1 LKSGNDTPSLIGD
14 SNVREIQMPFTI
26 DFLDDGRVLEWKATA
41 DGTVATERDDYTPR
55 FYVAAR
61 DPETDLDLTT
71 LQSVYDQH
79 PDVVATE
86 MVARRPG
93 FRLDEKAVLAIDV
106 AHIDRVTSLAR
117 QARQLSDYPVGDLAC
132 FNVDFSREFRYCLET
147 GADPTPAS
155 ELSTLR
161 LSVPMTETSNDIYGE
176 MAVAGDTVTGSPTD
190 LLTAVQGTLEEH
202 DPDVLACSTSE
213 IIPTLYKM
221 ATDAGVDDF
230 SLSRWPDVDYQQ
242 LASRSTYSSYGR
254 VGHSPARYNV
264 PGRAIIDETNTFFY
278 GETNLDGVLDLVS
291 RSKKPVQELAW
302 ASIGNVLTAIQICEA
317 HDRGVL
323 VPWNSWRHEF
333 YKPMET
339 LHDADR
345 GGFIF
350 APEVGLHE
358 NVHELDFSSLYPNII
373 CTRNVSPDVIRCD
386 CHSDRDDVPGL
397 GYSICD
403 DRGYLVDVLQP
414 IIDARDEIKA
424 AIRREKDRDDPDEDR
439 LAELK
444 GRSGA
449 LKWILVACFGYQGF
463 SNAKFGRIEC
473 HEAINAFAREILL
486 TAKQRLEAGGWRV
499 VHGIVDSIWV
509 TPDPGVGDDD
519 RENLE
524 KLATEITECVEIRLE
539 HEAHYDWV
547 AFVPQRESG
556 AGALTK
562 YFGKVAGDDEFKI
575 RGIETRQRSTPP
587 FIEDVQRDC
596 LERLDATRSPDAVLD
611 CLQDAINRLH
621 TGTAPVEQLVERN
634 RVSKPLEGY
643 LQNTQSVA
651 ALKRARKQNLDIHP
665 GQDIKYVVVDDEK
678 SSRERVALAHEEIE
692 SYDASYYETQ
702 LVRAVESLLSPLGW
716 DRSKIRR
723 ELSKTRMPKLTTFA
737 TTENP

>member
-1 LKSGNDTPSLIGD
+1 
-14 SNVREIQMPFTI
+14 MPFTI
-26 DFLDDGRVLEWKATA
+26 DFFDDGHVLEWEATA
-41 DGTVATERDDYTPR
+41 DGAVATERDDYSPR
-55 FYVAAR
+55 FYVAPR
-61 DPETDLDLTT
+61 DPDADLDLTR

-79 PDVVATE
+79 PDVVATGT
-86 MVARRPG
+86 VARRPG
-93 FRLDEKAVLAIDV
+93 FRRDEEAVLAVDV
-106 AHIDRVTSLAR
+106 DHINRVTPLAR
-117 QARQLSDYPVGDLAC
+117 QARQLNAYPVGDLAC
-132 FNVDFSREFRYCLET
+132 FNVDFSREFRYCLEEDV
-147 GADPTPAS
+147 DPTPTS

-161 LSVPMTETSNDIYGE
+161 LSVPVVETSNDTYAE
-176 MAVAGDTVTGSPTD
+176 LSVAGDTVTGSPTD
-190 LLTAVQGTLEEH
+190 ILTAVQAAL
-202 DPDVLACSTSE
+202 DDQNPDILVCSTSG
-213 IIPTLYKM
+213 IIPTLYEM
-221 ATDAGVDDF
+221 AAAAGIDEF
-230 SLSRWPDVDYQQ
+230 TLSRWPDVDYQQ

-264 PGRAIIDETNTFFY
+264 PGRAIIDESNTFFY

-333 YKPMET
+333 YKPMGT

-373 CTRNVSPDVIRCD
+373 CTRNISPDVIRCD
-386 CHSDRDDVPGL
+386 CHRDRDDVHSL

-424 AIRREKDRDDPDEDR
+424 AIRREKERDDPDEDR
-439 LAELK
+439 LAELE

-509 TPDPGVGDDD
+509 TPDPDVDDN
-519 RENLE
+519 REDLE
-524 KLATEITECVEIRLE
+524 TLATEITERVEIRLE
-539 HEAHYDWV
+539 HEARYDWV
-547 AFVPQRESG
+547 AFVPQRESD

-562 YFGKVAGDDEFKI
+562 YFGKVAGADEFKV
-575 RGIETRQRSTPP
+575 RGIEARQRSTPP
-587 FIEDVQRDC
+587 FIEKFQREC
-596 LERLDATRSPDAVLD
+596 LERFDATRSPKAVLNS
-611 CLQDAINRLH
+611 LRDAIDRLH
-621 TGTAPVEQLVERN
+621 AGEVPIEDLVERN

-643 LQNTQSVA
+643 TQNTQNVA
-651 ALKRARKQNLDIHP
+651 ALKRARDQDLAMHP
-665 GQDIKYVVVDDEK
+665 GQDIEYVVVDDEK
-678 SSRERVALAHEEIE
+678 TSRERVVLAHEGVE

-702 LVRAVESLLSPLGW
+702 LVRAIESLLSPLGW
-716 DRSKIRR
+716 NRSKIRR
-723 ELSKTRMPKLTTFA
+723 ELAETRVPELTAFA
-737 TTENP
+737 NTEND

>member
-1 LKSGNDTPSLIGD
+1 
-14 SNVREIQMPFTI
+14 MPFTI
-26 DFLDDGRVLEWKATA
+26 DFLDNGRVLEWETTPDGAT
-41 DGTVATERDDYTPR
+41 VTERDDYTPR

-61 DPETDLDLTT
+61 DPAADLDLTA
-71 LQSVYDQH
+71 LRSVYEQH

-86 MVARRPG
+86 MVERRPG
-93 FRLDEKAVLAIDV
+93 FRRDEEAVLAVDV
-106 AHIDRVTSLAR
+106 AHIDRVTPLAR
-117 QARQLSDYPVGDLAC
+117 QARQLSDYPVGELAC
-132 FNVDFSREFRYCLET
+132 FNVDFSREFRYCLE
-147 GADPTPAS
+147 ASVDPTPAG

-161 LSVPMTETSNDIYGE
+161 LGVPVSETSTDTDGYRELSVNGVT
-176 MAVAGDTVTGSPTD
+176 VAGSPLD
-190 LLTAVQGTLEEH
+190 MLTAVQEALAAH
-202 DPDVLACSTSE
+202 DPDVLVCSTSE
-213 IIPTLYKM
+213 IVPTLSEM
-221 ATDAGVDDF
+221 AAAAGIEDF
-230 SLSRWPDVDYQQ
+230 SLGRWPDPDYQT
-242 LASRSTYSSYGR
+242 LARRSTYSSYGR

-264 PGRAIIDETNTFFY
+264 PGRAIIDESNTFFY

-302 ASIGNVLTAIQICEA
+302 ASIGNVLTAIQIREV
-317 HDRGVL
+317 HEHNVL

-333 YKPMET
+333 YKPMGT

-350 APEVGLHE
+350 APEVGVHDD
-358 NVHELDFSSLYPNII
+358 VHELDFSSLYPNII

-386 CHSDRDDVPGL
+386 CHSDREDVPGL

-424 AIRREKDRDDPDEDR
+424 AIRHEKDRDDPDGDR
-439 LAELK
+439 LAELE

-509 TPDPGVGDDD
+509 TPDPDVDDDD
-519 RENLE
+519 REDLE
-524 KLATEITECVEIRLE
+524 TLATAITEEVEIRLE

-547 AFVPQRESG
+547 AFVPQREND

-575 RGIETRQRSTPP
+575 RGIEARQRSTPP

-596 LERLDATRSPDAVLD
+596 LERLDATRSPGTVLD
-611 CLQDAINRLH
+611 CLQDAISRLH
-621 TGTAPVEQLVERN
+621 AGMVPVDQLVERN

-643 LQNTQSVA
+643 TQNTQNVA
-651 ALKRARKQNLDIHP
+651 ALKRARDQDLAIHP
-665 GQDIKYVVVDDEK
+665 GQDIEYVVVDDEK
-678 SSRERVALAHEEIE
+678 SSRDRVALAHEEIE
-692 SYDASYYETQ
+692 SYDASYYKTQ
-702 LVRAVESLLSPLGW
+702 LVRAVESVLAPLGW
-716 DRSKIRR
+716 GRNDIRQKIAEIR
-723 ELSKTRMPKLTTFA
+723 KTNLTSFTLNH
-737 TTENP
+737 ED

>member
-1 LKSGNDTPSLIGD
+1 
-14 SNVREIQMPFTI
+14 MPFTI
-26 DFLDDGRVLEWKATA
+26 DFLDDGRILEWDVTA
-41 DGTVATERDDYTPR
+41 DGAVATEHADYTPR

-61 DPETDLDLTT
+61 DPDADIDLTA

-86 MVARRPG
+86 IVTRRPG
-93 FRLDEKAVLAIDV
+93 FRRGEESVLAIDV
-106 AHIDRVTSLAR
+106 DHIDRITSLAR
-117 QARQLSDYPVGDLAC
+117 QARQLDTYPVGDLAC
-132 FNVDFSREFRYCLET
+132 FNVDFSREFRYCLEEDV
-147 GADPTPAS
+147 DPTPAS

-161 LSVPMTETSNDIYGE
+161 LSVPVTETGADTYAELSL
-176 MAVAGDTVTGSPTD
+176 AGDTITGSPTD
-190 LLTAVQGTLEEH
+190 ILTAIQAALEER
-202 DPDVLACSTSE
+202 DPDILVCSTSE
-213 IIPTLYKM
+213 IIPTLYEM
-221 ATDAGVDDF
+221 AAAAGVDWF
-230 SLSRWPDVDYQQ
+230 TLSRVPDVDYQQ

-254 VGHSPARYNV
+254 IGHSPARYNV
-264 PGRAIIDETNTFFY
+264 PGRAIIDESNTFFY

-333 YKPMET
+333 YKPMGT

-350 APEVGLHE
+350 APEVGVHE
-358 NVHELDFSSLYPNII
+358 DVHELDFSSLYPNII

-403 DRGYLVDVLQP
+403 ERGYLVDVLQP

-424 AIRREKDRDDPDEDR
+424 AIRHEQQRDNPDEER
-439 LAELK
+439 LAKLK

-473 HEAINAFAREILL
+473 HEAINAYAREVLL
-486 TAKQRLEAGGWRV
+486 TAKHRLEAGGWRV
-499 VHGIVDSIWV
+499 VHGIIDSIWV
-509 TPDPGVGDDD
+509 APDPDVDDDD
-519 RENLE
+519 REDLE
-524 KLATEITECVEIRLE
+524 ALATEITEAVEIQLE

-547 AFVPQRESG
+547 AFVPQRESD

-562 YFGKVAGDDEFKI
+562 YFGKEASSKKFKI
-575 RGIETRQRSTPP
+575 RGIEARQRSTPP
-587 FIEDVQRDC
+587 FIEKIQQEC
-596 LERLDATRSPDAVLD
+596 LERFDATRSPDAVID
-611 CLQDAINRLH
+611 RLQDAVTRLH
-621 TGTAPVEQLVERN
+621 AGTVPVEHLVERN

-643 LQNTQSVA
+643 TQNTWNVA
-651 ALKRARKQNLDIHP
+651 ALKRARDQDLDVHP
-665 GQDIKYVVVDDEK
+665 GQDIEYVVVDNEK
-678 SSRERVALAHEEIE
+678 NSRERVALAHEEIE
-692 SYDASYYETQ
+692 TYDASYYETQ
-702 LVRAVESLLSPLGW
+702 LVRAVESILSPLDW
-716 DRSKIRR
+716 DRSDIRR
-723 ELSKTRMPKLTTFA
+723 ELNRTRVVSITDWA
-737 TTENP
+737 

>member
-1 LKSGNDTPSLIGD
+1 
-14 SNVREIQMPFTI
+14 MPFSI
-26 DFLDDGRVLEWKATA
+26 DFLDDGRVLEWEATA
-41 DGTVATERDDYTPR
+41 DGAVATKHDDYTPR
-55 FYVAAR
+55 FYVAPR
-61 DPETDLDLTT
+61 DPNANLDFTT

-93 FRLDEKAVLAIDV
+93 FRRDEEPVLAVDV
-106 AHIDRVTSLAR
+106 AHIDRVTPLAR
-117 QARQLSDYPVGDLAC
+117 QARQLSDYPIGDIAC

-147 GADPTPAS
+147 GVNPTPAS
-155 ELSTLR
+155 ELSSLR
-161 LSVPMTETSNDIYGE
+161 LSVPVTETSNDVYGE
-176 MAVAGDTVTGSPTD
+176 LSVASDTVTGPPTEI
-190 LLTAVQGTLEEH
+190 LTTVQAALEAY
-202 DPDVLACSTSE
+202 DPDVLVCSTSE
-213 IIPTLYKM
+213 IIPTLYEM
-221 ATDAGVDDF
+221 TTDADVDDF

-264 PGRAIIDETNTFFY
+264 LGRAIIDESNTFFY

-333 YKPMET
+333 YKPMGT

-386 CHSDRDDVPGL
+386 CHSGRDDVPGL

-403 DRGYLVDVLQP
+403 DRGYLVDVLHP

-424 AIRREKDRDDPDEDR
+424 AIRRENERDDPDEDR
-439 LAELK
+439 LAELE
-444 GRSGA
+444 GRSDA

-509 TPDPGVGDDD
+509 TPDPDVDDDD
-519 RENLE
+519 REDLE
-524 KLATEITECVEIRLE
+524 ALATEITKCVEIRLE
-539 HEAHYDWV
+539 HEARYDWV
-547 AFVPQRESG
+547 AFVPQRESD

-562 YFGKVAGDDEFKI
+562 YFGKVAGEDEFKI
-575 RGIETRQRSTPP
+575 RGIEARQRSTPP

-596 LERLDATRSPDAVLD
+596 LERFDATRSPDAVLN
-611 CLQDAINRLH
+611 CLQNAINRLH
-621 TGTAPVEQLVERN
+621 AGTVSVEQLVERN

-643 LQNTQSVA
+643 TQNTQNVA
-651 ALKRARKQNLDIHP
+651 ALKRARDQNLTVHP
-665 GQDIKYVVVDDEK
+665 GQDIEYVVVDDEK
-678 SSRERVALAHEEIE
+678 RSRERVALAHEEIN
-692 SYDASYYETQ
+692 SYDPSYYETE
-702 LVRAVESLLSPLGW
+702 LVRAVESLLSPIGW

-723 ELSKTRMPKLTTFA
+723 ELAETRVPELTVFAKT
-737 TTENP
+737 EQY

>member
-1 LKSGNDTPSLIGD
+1 
-14 SNVREIQMPFTI
+14 MPFTI
-26 DFLDDGRVLEWKATA
+26 DFLDDGRVLEWERTV
-41 DGTVATERDDYTPR
+41 DGAVVTERDDYTPR
-55 FYVAAR
+55 FYVGSR
-61 DPETDLDLTT
+61 DPDTDVDLTA

-79 PDVVATE
+79 PNVVTTDVVE
-86 MVARRPG
+86 RRTG
-93 FRLDEKAVLAIDV
+93 FRRDDESVLAVDV
-106 AHIDRVTSLAR
+106 EHIDRVTPLAR
-117 QARQLSDYPVGDLAC
+117 QARQHTAYPIGNLAC
-132 FNVDFSREFRYCLET
+132 FNVDFSREFRYCLEN
-147 GADPTPAS
+147 GIDPTPAS
-155 ELSTLR
+155 DLSKLR
-161 LSVPMTETSNDIYGE
+161 LSVPMTETSGE
-176 MAVAGDTVTGSPTD
+176 MYTELSVAGNTITGSPAEI
-190 LLTAVQGTLEEH
+190 LTAVEAAV
-202 DPDVLACSTSE
+202 DDCNPDILVCSASQ
-213 IIPTLYKM
+213 IIPTLHEM
-221 ATDAGVDDF
+221 ATSAGIEDF
-230 SLSRWPDVDYQQ
+230 TLSRWSDVDYQQ

-264 PGRAIIDETNTFFY
+264 PGRAIIDESNTFFY
-278 GETNLDGVLDLVS
+278 GETNLNGVLDLVS
-291 RSKKPVQELAW
+291 RLKKPVQELSW
-302 ASIGNVLTAIQICEA
+302 ASIGNVLTEIQICEA

-333 YKPMET
+333 YKPMGT

-424 AIRREKDRDDPDEDR
+424 TIRREQNRNDPDEER
-439 LAELK
+439 LAELE

-449 LKWILVACFGYQGF
+449 LKWILVGCFGYQGF

-499 VHGIVDSIWV
+499 VHVIVDSIWV
-509 TPDPGVGDDD
+509 TPDPDVDNSQRVDLNVLD
-519 RENLE
+519 SDISD
-524 KLATEITECVEIRLE
+524 TVEIRLE

-547 AFVPQRESG
+547 AFVPQRETT

-562 YFGKVAGDDEFKI
+562 YFGKVADEDEFKL
-575 RGIETRQRSTPP
+575 RGIEARQRSTPS
-587 FIEDVQRDC
+587 FIEDVQREC
-596 LERLDATRSPDAVLD
+596 LDRLDETQSPEAVIG
-611 CLQDAINRLH
+611 CLKRAIAELH
-621 TGTAPVEQLVERN
+621 AGDVGVDQLVERN

-643 LQNTQSVA
+643 TQNTQNVA
-651 ALKRARKQNLDIHP
+651 ALKRARDHDISVHP
-665 GQDIKYVVVDDEK
+665 GQDIEYVVVDDEK
-678 SSRERVALAHEEIE
+678 SSRDRVALAHEDVEM
-692 SYDASYYETQ
+692 YDPPYYETQ
-702 LVRAVESLLSPLGW
+702 LVRAVESVLSPLGW
-716 DRSKIRR
+716 DRTDIRR
-723 ELSKTRMPKLTTFA
+723 ELAETQKTDLTTF
-737 TTENP
+737 TID

>member
-1 LKSGNDTPSLIGD
+1 MALS
-14 SNVREIQMPFTI
+14 I
-26 DFLDDGRVLEWKATA
+26 DFLDDGRVLEWETTA
-41 DGTVATERDDYTPR
+41 DGAVATEHEDYSPR

-61 DPETDLDLTT
+61 DPASDLDLTT

-86 MVARRPG
+86 MIARRPG
-93 FRLDEKAVLAIDV
+93 FRRDEEAVLAVDV
-106 AHIDRVTSLAR
+106 AHIDRVTPLAR
-117 QARQLSDYPVGDLAC
+117 QARQLSAYPVGDLAC

-161 LSVPMTETSNDIYGE
+161 LSVPVTETSNGVYGE
-176 MAVAGDTVTGSPTD
+176 LSVDGDTVTGSPTD
-190 LLTAVQGTLEEH
+190 LLTAVQGALDAH
-202 DPDVLACSTSE
+202 DPDVLVCSTSE
-213 IIPTLYKM
+213 IVPTLHEM
-221 ATDAGVDDF
+221 ATDAGVDDL

-264 PGRAIIDETNTFFY
+264 PGRAIIDESNTFFY
-278 GETNLDGVLDLVS
+278 GETNLDGILDLVS

-333 YKPMET
+333 YKPMGT

-373 CTRNVSPDVIRCD
+373 CTRNVSPDVIRCS
-386 CHSDRDDVPGL
+386 CHSDREDVPGL

-424 AIRREKDRDDPDEDR
+424 AIRREKERNDPDEDR
-439 LAELK
+439 LAELE

-509 TPDPGVGDDD
+509 TPNPDVNDDD
-519 RENLE
+519 REELE
-524 KLATEITECVEIRLE
+524 MLATEITECVEIRLE

-547 AFVPQRESG
+547 AFVPQRESD

-575 RGIETRQRSTPP
+575 RGIEARQRSTPA
-587 FIEDVQRDC
+587 FIEDIQRDC

-611 CLQDAINRLH
+611 CLQDAIKRLH
-621 TGTAPVEQLVERN
+621 AGTVPVEQLVERN

-643 LQNTQSVA
+643 TNQTQNVA
-651 ALKRARKQNLDIHP
+651 ALQRAHDQDLAVHP
-665 GQDIKYVVVDDEK
+665 GQDIEYVVVDDEK
-678 SSRERVALAHEEIE
+678 TSRERVALAHEEIE
-692 SYDASYYETQ
+692 SYDASYYETK
-702 LVRAVESLLSPLGW
+702 LIRAVESLLSPIDW

-723 ELSKTRMPKLTTFA
+723 ELTETLVPELA
-737 TTENP
+737 AYANTEND

>member
-1 LKSGNDTPSLIGD
+1 
-14 SNVREIQMPFTI
+14 MPFTI
-26 DFLDDGRVLEWKATA
+26 DFMDDGRVLEWQATI
-41 DGTVATERDDYTPR
+41 DGAVATERNDYTPR

-61 DPETDLDLTT
+61 DPDATIDLTA
-71 LQSVYDQH
+71 LRSVYDQH

-86 MVARRPG
+86 RVTRRPG
-93 FRLDEKAVLAIDV
+93 FRRDEESFLAVNV
-106 AHIDRVTSLAR
+106 AHIDHVVPLAR
-117 QARQLSDYPVGDLAC
+117 QVHQLPDYPIGDLAC
-132 FNVDFSREFRYCLET
+132 FNVDFSREFRYCLEN
-147 GADPTPAS
+147 GIDPTPAS

-161 LSVPMTETSNDIYGE
+161 LSVPVTETSNDVYGE
-176 MAVAGDTVTGSPTD
+176 LSVAGDTVTGSPAD
-190 LLTAVQGTLEEH
+190 ILTTVQAALEEH
-202 DPDVLACSTSE
+202 DPDVLVCSTSE
-213 IIPTLYKM
+213 IIPTLHEM
-221 ATDAGVDDF
+221 AADAGINEF
-230 SLSRWPDVDYQQ
+230 TLSRWPDVDYQQ

-264 PGRAIIDETNTFFY
+264 PGRAIIDESNTFFY

-317 HDRGVL
+317 HDRDVL

-333 YKPMET
+333 YKPMGT

-386 CHSDRDDVPGL
+386 CHRDRDDVPGL

-424 AIRREKDRDDPDEDR
+424 AIRRERERDDPDEDR
-439 LAELK
+439 LAELE

-473 HEAINAFAREILL
+473 HEAINAYAREILL
-486 TAKQRLEAGGWRV
+486 TAKQRLEADGWRV

-509 TPDPGVGDDD
+509 TPNPDVDDED
-519 RENLE
+519 RENLQT
-524 KLATEITECVEIRLE
+524 LATEITDCVEIRLE

-547 AFVPQRESG
+547 AFVPQRESD

-562 YFGKVAGDDEFKI
+562 YFGKVAGDNDFKI
-575 RGIETRQRSTPP
+575 RGIEARQRSTPP
-587 FIEDVQRDC
+587 FIEDAQRDC
-596 LERLDATRSPDAVLD
+596 LDRLDATRSPDAVLGR
-611 CLQDAINRLH
+611 LEQAIDELH
-621 TGTAPVEQLVERN
+621 AGNVAVERLVERN

-643 LQNTQSVA
+643 SQNTQNVA
-651 ALKRARKQNLDIHP
+651 ALKRAREQELAVHP
-665 GQDIKYVVVDDEK
+665 GQDIEYVVVDNEK
-678 SSRERVALAHEEIE
+678 TSRDRVALAHEAIE
-692 SYDASYYETQ
+692 TYDASYYETQ
-702 LVRAVESLLSPLGW
+702 LVRAVESVLSPLGW
-716 DRSKIRR
+716 DRTDIRR
-723 ELSKTRMPKLTTFA
+723 ELSSGRDTTLNSFRTA
-737 TTENP
+737 SNND

>member
-1 LKSGNDTPSLIGD
+1 
-14 SNVREIQMPFTI
+14 MPFSV
-26 DFLDDGRVLEWKATA
+26 DFLDDSRVLEWEATA
-41 DGTVATERDDYTPR
+41 NGTVATERDDYTPR

-61 DPETDLDLTT
+61 DPATDLDLTT

-86 MVARRPG
+86 LVARRPG
-93 FRLDEKAVLAIDV
+93 FRRDEETVLAVDV
-106 AHIDRVTSLAR
+106 AHIDRVTPLAR
-117 QARQLSDYPVGDLAC
+117 QARQLSDYPVGDLTC

-147 GADPTPAS
+147 GTDPTPAS

-161 LSVPMTETSNDIYGE
+161 LSVPVTETSNDIYGE
-176 MAVAGDTVTGSPTD
+176 LSVAGDTVTGSPTD
-190 LLTAVQGTLEEH
+190 ILTAVQGALDAH
-202 DPDVLACSTSE
+202 DPDVLVCSTSE
-213 IIPTLYKM
+213 IVPTVHEM

-264 PGRAIIDETNTFFY
+264 PGRAIIDESNTFFY
-278 GETNLDGVLDLVS
+278 GETNLEGVLDLVS

-317 HDRGVL
+317 HNRGVL

-333 YKPMET
+333 YKPMGT

-350 APEVGLHE
+350 APEVGFHE

-373 CTRNVSPDVIRCD
+373 RTRNVSPDVIRCD

-424 AIRREKDRDDPDEDR
+424 AIRHEKERDNPDEDR
-439 LAELK
+439 LAELE

-509 TPDPGVGDDD
+509 TPDPDVDNDD
-519 RENLE
+519 REDL
-524 KLATEITECVEIRLE
+524 KALTTEITERVEIRLE
-539 HEAHYDWV
+539 HEAYYDWV
-547 AFVPQRESG
+547 AFVPQRESD

-562 YFGKVAGDDEFKI
+562 YFGKVADDDDFKV
-575 RGIETRQRSTPP
+575 RGIEARQRSTPP
-587 FIEDVQRDC
+587 FIEAVQRDC
-596 LERLDATRSPDAVLD
+596 LDQLDATRSPDAVLGRLERAIGE
-611 CLQDAINRLH
+611 LQAGN
-621 TGTAPVEQLVERN
+621 VEVERLVERN

-643 LQNTQSVA
+643 SQNTQNVA
-651 ALKRARKQNLDIHP
+651 ALKRAREQDLAVHP
-665 GQDIKYVVVDDEK
+665 GQDIEYVVVDDDK
-678 SSRERVALAHEEIE
+678 SSRDRVALAHEEIE
-692 SYDASYYETQ
+692 TYDASYYETQ

-716 DRSKIRR
+716 DRSDIRR
-723 ELSKTRMPKLTTFA
+723 ELSGERDAVLSSFGA
-737 TTENP
+737 TNELS

>member
-1 LKSGNDTPSLIGD
+1 
-14 SNVREIQMPFTI
+14 MPFSI
-26 DFLDDGRVLEWKATA
+26 DFLDDDRVLEWEATA
-41 DGTVATERDDYTPR
+41 DGAVATERDDYTPR
-55 FYVAAR
+55 FYVAPR
-61 DPETDLDLTT
+61 DPDADLDLTT

-86 MVARRPG
+86 IVARRPD
-93 FRLDEKAVLAIDV
+93 FRRDEEAVLAVDV
-106 AHIDRVTSLAR
+106 AHIDRVTPLAR
-117 QARQLSDYPVGDLAC
+117 QARQLSAYPVGDLAC
-132 FNVDFSREFRYCLET
+132 FNVDFSREFRYCLEA
-147 GADPTPAS
+147 GVDPTPAS

-161 LSVPMTETSNDIYGE
+161 LRVPVTDTSNDVYGE
-176 MAVAGDTVTGSPTD
+176 LSVAGDTVTGSSTD
-190 LLTAVQGTLEEH
+190 ILTAVQGALDAH
-202 DPDVLACSTSE
+202 DPDVLVCSTSE
-213 IIPTLYKM
+213 IVPTLHEM

-264 PGRAIIDETNTFFY
+264 PGRAIIDESNTFFY
-278 GETNLDGVLDLVS
+278 GETNLNGVLDLVS
-291 RSKKPVQELAW
+291 RSNKPVQELAW

-333 YKPMET
+333 YKPMGT

-424 AIRREKDRDDPDEDR
+424 VIRGEKERDDPDEDR
-439 LAELK
+439 LAELE

-486 TAKQRLEAGGWRV
+486 TAKQRLETGGWRV

-509 TPDPGVGDDD
+509 TPDPDVDDED
-519 RENLE
+519 RENL
-524 KLATEITECVEIRLE
+524 KTLATEITERVEIRLE

-547 AFVPQRESG
+547 AFVPQRESD

-562 YFGKVAGDDEFKI
+562 YFGKVAGDDDFKI
-575 RGIETRQRSTPP
+575 RGIEARQRSTPS

-596 LERLDATRSPDAVLD
+596 LDQLDATRSPDAVLGRLERAID
-611 CLQDAINRLH
+611 ELQAGNVAVKR
-621 TGTAPVEQLVERN
+621 LVERN

-643 LQNTQSVA
+643 SQNTQNVA
-651 ALKRARKQNLDIHP
+651 ALTRARQQDLAVHP
-665 GQDIKYVVVDDEK
+665 GQDIEYVVVDDEK
-678 SSRERVALAHEEIE
+678 SSRDRVALAHEAIE
-692 SYDASYYETQ
+692 TYDASYYETQ
-702 LVRAVESLLSPLGW
+702 LVRAVESVLSPLGW
-716 DRSKIRR
+716 DRNDIRR
-723 ELSKTRMPKLTTFA
+723 ELNGTRVVGITDWT
-737 TTENP
+737 